1 MSAGKRS
8 IFAWYKNKSATARED
23 FWTGLL
29 CLSPAALISFVF
41 VVIPIAFSL
50 YLSFHEWD
58 LLRPNKPFVGLAN
71 YQKLF
76 RSAEFWGSLRNT
88 FFYTLSVVIIGST
101 LSLILAVLLNRK
113 MRGLTFFRTAY
124 FMPVVTSTVAI
135 SVVWTWIYNPQ
146 YGLMNALLSWLHLP
160 VNNWLVDPRWAM
172 PAVIIMSIWKNVGYH
187 MVIFLAGLQD
197 IPDVYYEAASI
208 DGANAWQRFRHIT
221 WPLLRSTTGFVLITN
236 TIFSFQVFGPVYVMT
251 KGGPMRSTTVLVYLL
266 YQRAFEFREMG
277 YASAMAWVL
286 FVIIMA
292 FSLIQAKYTSKGVN
306 A

>member
-1 MSAGKRS
+1 MATQKRS
-8 IFAWYKNKSATARED
+8 IFAWYKSKSATARED

-29 CLSPAALISFVF
+29 CLSPAALISLVF
-41 VVIPIAFSL
+41 VIIPIAFSF
-50 YLSFHEWD
+50 YLSFHSWD
-58 LLRPNKPFVGLAN
+58 LLRTNKPFVGLAN
-71 YQKLF
+71 YQRLLQ
-76 RSAEFWGSLRNT
+76 SAEFWGALRNT
-88 FFYTLSVVIIGST
+88 FVYTLSVVIIGST
-101 LSLILAVLLNRK
+101 LSLILAVLLNGK
-113 MRGLTFFRTAY
+113 LHGLGFFRTAY

-135 SVVWTWIYNPQ
+135 SVVWTWVYNPQ
-146 YGLMNALLSWLHLP
+146 YGLMNAILSWLHVP
-160 VNNWLVDPRWAM
+160 INNWLVDPRWAM

-221 WPLLRSTTGFVLITN
+221 WPLLRPTTGFVLITN

-292 FSLIQAKYTSKGVN
+292 FSLIQVKYTSKGVN